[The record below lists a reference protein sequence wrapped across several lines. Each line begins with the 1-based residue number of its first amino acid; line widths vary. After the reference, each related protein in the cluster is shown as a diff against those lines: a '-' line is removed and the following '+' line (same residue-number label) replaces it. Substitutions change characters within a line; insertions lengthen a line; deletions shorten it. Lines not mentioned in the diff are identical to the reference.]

1 MKAKVIFMAVA
12 LVAMT
17 GAVYAQSTAK
27 QKTQQGVNYVDENK
41 NGVCDNYE
49 NGKGGNNPKGD
60 GVRSKDGSGRTS
72 SKGKGCCGNCQGM
85 RNGQGNRGKNY
96 VDANKNGICDNR
108 EKN

>member
-1 MKAKVIFMAVA
+1 MKAKVMLMAVA

-17 GAVYAQSTAK
+17 GGAVYAQSTAK
-27 QKTQQGVNYVDENK
+27 QKTQQGVNYVDANK

-60 GVRSKDGSGRTS
+60 GVRLKDGSGRTS
-72 SKGKGCCGNCQGM
+72 GKGKGCGNCQGM

>member
-60 GVRSKDGSGRTS
+60 GVRLKDGSGRTS
-72 SKGKGCCGNCQGM
+72 GKGKGCGNCQGM

>member
-1 MKAKVIFMAVA
+1 MKAKVMFMAVA

-27 QKTQQGVNYVDENK
+27 QQTKQGVNYVDANK

-60 GVRSKDGSGRTS
+60 GVRLKDGSGRTS
-72 SKGKGCCGNCQGM
+72 GKGKGCGNCQGM
-85 RNGQGNRGKNY
+85 RNGQGKRGKNY